1 MMQQRNIPIIPPF
14 KDSYDINLMIGGVKP
29 PRDIIISRPFG
40 HHFTKCKVI
49 ISRYEECVRIMI
61 DGVKSP
67 RDLKNHGHQTSL

>member
-1 MMQQRNIPIIPPF
+1 
-14 KDSYDINLMIGGVKP
+14 MIGGVKP

-61 DGVKSP
+61 GGVKPP